1 MERTNIQANRNNEQ
15 HTGYKVFTRPGENPL
30 PLRTYIE
37 NARHI
42 VILGHNNPDGDA
54 VGATMAMYAY
64 LKSWGKSSRVVYPNR
79 YAKNLAW
86 MDPDRIAV
94 NFLENHDE
102 TAALIAECDLL
113 LIMDFNRVSRAEGL
127 APLLED
133 KKAARIMIDHHP
145 EPDKHWFDLGF
156 SNTKISST
164 CELLY
169 RIFHQELDPAFINP
183 HVCDCLYAGISTD
196 TGSFS
201 YSCAHKEL
209 FTTIADLIARGLDTV
224 KVHQR
229 IFDNFAENRMR
240 LLGCCLG
247 ERLIV
252 KPEYQ
257 TAYMYLTDADMK
269 RYNYQPGDTEGIVN
283 YGLSIAGIRFAAFFT
298 QKEKRIRM
306 SFRSQ
311 GDIDVNLF
319 AKEHFGGGGHKNASG
334 GHCFEG
340 MEATIAKFERVLPDF
355 YRNVISRSKPS

>member
-1 MERTNIQANRNNEQ
+1 MEKPAYQ
-15 HTGYKVFTRPGENPL
+15 TGGRAGQPARL
-30 PLRTYIE
+30 LRDYIDK
-37 NARHI
+37 AHHI
-42 VILGHNNPDGDA
+42 VIIGHNNPDGDA
-54 VGATMAMYAY
+54 VGSTMALYTY
-64 LKSWGKSSRVVYPNR
+64 LKNSGKQSRVIYPNR
-79 YAKNLAW
+79 YACNLMW
-86 MDPDRIAV
+86 MDTDHISV
-94 NFLENHDE
+94 NFQENKEEATRLLEQ
-102 TAALIAECDLL
+102 CDLL
-113 LIMDFNRVSRAEGL
+113 FVLDFNRISRAEGL
-127 APLLED
+127 ASLLRD
-133 KKAARIMIDHHP
+133 STMPHIMIDHHL
-145 EPDKHWFDLGF
+145 EPDWAWFDLGF
-156 SNTKISST
+156 SDTSVSST

-169 RIFHQELDPAFINP
+169 RVFYNELDPRFIDS

-209 FTTIADLIARGLDTV
+209 FTTIADLIERGLDTV
-224 KVHQR
+224 KVHQN

-252 KPEYQ
+252 KPEYK
-257 TAYMYLTDADMK
+257 TAYMYLSEADMK
-269 RYNYQPGDTEGIVN
+269 KYHYQPGDTEGIVN

-298 QKEKRIRM
+298 QKDSRIRM

-334 GHCFEG
+334 GHCFES

-355 YRNVISRSKPS
+355 YRNVICHSESDK